1 MRVTLPSR
9 FSLFYVG
16 AFASLLFL
24 LQQVD
29 QTDLYFSSCCF
40 LFIMIAGIAFNLA
53 KGLTTSTGGYVFF
66 YSLLTVIIGLVW
78 KTVLGERGESN
89 LLESRTTIQVF
100 LGGMFGILV
109 SVMVSRRLVKKRA
122 FLANMS
128 SLNNLQSASTGC
140 LILGVGLYV
149 AAQIVEQRN
158 GTLFSALLQV
168 NKFNELAI
176 LLGVTYQ
183 IRKSGG
189 RSSVNFPALAA
200 TLVVWV
206 NGGLL
211 SFSKQAMFTPLICW
225 ALAAGAQGYK
235 ISKAQ
240 VTGGV
245 LTIWFLFRFMVP
257 YSQYGRALAVGTFS
271 GNVGVSIKLLSD
283 LGTVRERYL
292 SSQRS
297 AIIEAKSGY
306 FDTPQ
311 GFFDRLQ
318 MLYPDSTLV
327 ETTERLGQYGFLPII
342 VDFENL
348 VPHVFW
354 PNKPHFEFGNI
365 FAHEALNPGIAEEDD
380 STGISYSPSG
390 EAFRMGRWTGLLV
403 VAPVIWTM
411 LFTWMDS
418 LCGDV
423 RRSPWGLLALT
434 LYAHVAPE
442 GMLDGAIY
450 LMGYGAFAIIFAA
463 VSASYVLPH
472 LGTLFS
478 GPGGRM
484 PFFKINVQSLPR
496 RVSTIESTEPTA
508 G

>member
-1 MRVTLPSR
+1 M
-9 FSLFYVG
+9 FYLGV
-16 AFASLLFL
+16 FATVVFL

-29 QTDLYFSSCCF
+29 HSDLFFSSCCF
-40 LFIMIAGIAFNLA
+40 LFIMIAGIAFNVA
-53 KGLTTSTGGYVFF
+53 GGMTTSTGGYVFF
-66 YSLLTVIIGLVW
+66 YASLTVILGLVW
-78 KTVLGERGESN
+78 KTVLGERAESN
-89 LLESRTTIQVF
+89 LLEARTTIEVY
-100 LGGMFGILV
+100 LGGICAMLAAV
-109 SVMVSRRLVKKRA
+109 VVSRRLVKKRA
-122 FLANMS
+122 FLAGMS
-128 SLNNLQSASTGC
+128 SLDNLQSASTGC
-140 LILGVGLYV
+140 LVFGLGLYI
-149 AAQIVEQRN
+149 AAQYLKQRN

-168 NKFNELAI
+168 NRFNELAI

-189 RSSVNFPALAA
+189 KSSFNFPAIAA
-200 TLVVWV
+200 TVVILID
-206 NGGLL
+206 GGLL
-211 SFSKQAMFTPLICW
+211 SFSKQALFTPFICW
-225 ALAAGAQGYK
+225 ALAAAAQGYR
-235 ISKAQ
+235 ISKGQAI
-240 VTGGV
+240 GV
-245 LTIWFLFRFMVP
+245 LLSLWFLFRFMVP
-257 YSQYGRALAVGTFS
+257 YSQYGRTLATDTFS
-271 GNVGVSIKLLSD
+271 GNIGVSIKLLGE
-283 LGTVRERYL
+283 LGTVREQYL
-292 SSQRS
+292 GNERS
-297 AIIEAKSGY
+297 NLAESKSGY
-306 FDTPQ
+306 FDSPQ

-327 ETTERLGQYGFLPII
+327 ETTERLGQYGFLPIV

-354 PNKPHFEFGNI
+354 PNKPHYEFGNI

-380 STGISYSPSG
+380 STGISYSPTG
-390 EAFRMGRWTGLLV
+390 EAFRMGRWTGIFF

-478 GPGGRM
+478 GPGGR
-484 PFFKINVQSLPR
+484 
-496 RVSTIESTEPTA
+496 TA
-508 G
+508 